1 MGFYTKK
8 IEKIVAKT
16 SNVGWRYRH
25 AKTFDQALNLFVDFI
40 IDRLQDLGSFEIEV
54 AAGVRDVT
62 PELQDELL
70 VQIRHFFLEAKHTM
84 ANIVQEFSALLE
96 TYDIVIP
103 INEEAYL
110 ALQAVLK
117 SREKDILKEIKAIHA
132 KVLDL
137 ENRAKH
143 TGLVHDADYKKEIP
157 LLSALK
163 QFSLAELSSMFKSG
177 TVPHVFSLLGDEN
190 GDDLA

>member
-16 SNVGWRYRH
+16 SNVGWRYKH
-25 AKTFDQALNLFVDFI
+25 AKTFDQALNLFVDFL
-40 IDRLQDLGSFEIEV
+40 IDRLQELGSFEIEV

-62 PELQDELL
+62 PELQDRLL

-84 ANIVQEFSALLE
+84 ANIVQEFSTLLE

-103 INEEAYL
+103 LNEEAYL

-117 SREKDILKEIKAIHA
+117 SSEKDILKEIKAVHA
-132 KVLDL
+132 KVLEL
-137 ENRAKH
+137 EHQANH
-143 TGLVHDADYKKEIP
+143 TGLDYKKETP

-163 QFSLAELSSMFKSG
+163 QFSLAELSAMFKSG
-177 TVPHVFSLLGDEN
+177 TVPHVFSLLGDEH